1 MGSPDLPH
9 VAQAGMGASAGQPAA
24 SSGLLGL
31 LLTTAP
37 QAARRGLVT
46 VAVSGHAASM
56 SHLPRQGAG
65 AGTVQCPPLQCP
77 PYSAGPSIVRAIDWG
92 GVGNGAS
99 KLGGGVTVKEGLWPG
114 GTLESPICPSVLCP
128 SHIKSII
135 LTRPM
140 WASLSCQRS

>member
-77 PYSAGPSIVRAIDWG
+77 PYSAGPSIVRAIDWR
-92 GVGNGAS
+92 GVGTWSLQAWWRGDC
-99 KLGGGVTVKEGLWPG
+99 EG
-114 GTLESPICPSVLCP
+114 
-128 SHIKSII
+128 
-135 LTRPM
+135 RPM
-140 WASLSCQRS
+140 AGGDTGKSHLPIRPMPFTY